1 MKLLFKVLITVIIF
15 AQLSNAQ
22 SSFVKETAI
31 TFDDL
36 PVAGGNNEYNFKLY
50 VTNTLVGKLKE
61 LQIPAI
67 GFVNEIKL
75 YKDNEKDERSIN
87 LLKIW
92 VDAGLEL
99 GNHTYS
105 HPDFHKCNIDS
116 FILDFLKGE
125 EITKTIYK
133 PNQSITRYFR
143 HPFLHTGTTLEARHT
158 FEKFLAEKN
167 YAVAPVT
174 IDNSDW
180 IFSLAYDKSIANNDS
195 TNAKKIAEAYIPYML
210 SKFEYFERN
219 TIKIFNR
226 PIKQILLL
234 HANRLNADYIDKLA
248 EVLKIN
254 GYNFISLKDAL
265 TDSAYKST
273 DTWVGKGGISWIDR
287 WALSKGFKGEFFKG
301 EPTTPP
307 FILKIAGVDSE

>member
-1 MKLLFKVLITVIIF
+1 MKLSVKVLLAFFLF
-15 AQLSNAQ
+15 AHLTNAQ
-22 SSFVKETAI
+22 SSYIKETAI

-36 PVAGGNNEYNFKLY
+36 PVAGGNNEYNEKLY
-50 VTNTLVGKLKE
+50 ITNTLVGKLKE

-75 YKDNEKDERSIN
+75 YNENKKDEKSID

-92 VDAGLEL
+92 VNAGLEL

-105 HPDFHKCNIDS
+105 HSDFHKCNIDS
-116 FILDFLKGE
+116 FILDVVKGE

-133 PNQSITRYFR
+133 PDQNIVRYFR
-143 HPFLHTGTTLEARHT
+143 HPFLHTGTTLEARNA
-158 FEKFLAEKN
+158 FEKFLADKN

-180 IFSLAYDKSIANNDS
+180 IFSLAYDKSLANKDS
-195 TNAKKIAEAYIPYML
+195 LSAKKIGEAYLPYML
-210 SKFEYFERN
+210 SKFEYFEKN

-248 EVLKIN
+248 DILRIS
-254 GYNFISLKDAL
+254 GYKFISLKDVL
-265 TDSAYKST
+265 TDSAYKTT

-307 FILKIAGVDSE
+307 FVMKIAGVDSE